1 MAEQH
6 ASREIANFIWNN
18 IANKIL
24 WNKIKKGKF
33 SDVIFPF
40 TVLRRLDCILEPN
53 QERVLEAY
61 NKYKKDLKNLDGVL
75 TKASGAMFYNKSR
88 FTFKRLLDDA
98 PSIKTNFSAYLNGFS
113 DNVQDIID
121 KFKFRNTID
130 ILQEKEILYSL
141 TKAFCD
147 PNVDLNPNSVSN
159 HEMGYI
165 FEELIRKY
173 NESTDENPG
182 EHFTPREIIK
192 LMVRI
197 ITSKD
202 HEYLNRRGAIVT
214 LLDPCCG
221 SGGMLTVG
229 KEEICRINPG
239 AKVELFGQESVDETY
254 AACKADMMIKGEDPD
269 KIKPKSSFSH
279 DGFIGKTFDYM
290 LMNPPYGSDWSEDKD
305 FIMREYENGFAGRF
319 GAGYPSI
326 DDGSLLFMQHLI
338 SKMHKDKN
346 RSRIGIVFNGS
357 PLFNG
362 DAGSGESKIRRWVL
376 ENDRLEAIIG
386 LPKDLFYNTGIY
398 TYIWM
403 LTNKKDDADK
413 GRVKLIDARDY
424 FQEMGKSLG
433 SKRNEITE
441 EQISEIVEMY
451 NSVRQSE
458 KVKFFKTLDFAYRK
472 VQIERSLRMNYQVSE
487 ERIKKLKEENGF
499 TTLAISKKSKNIKA
513 KENEEKEGAKLQKKI
528 IEILLALPRKLY
540 KDSVEFES
548 LIDSA
553 FEKAGVRILAPV
565 RKTMLK
571 ALSEKD
577 ETAEIVKDAKG
588 NPVADSDLR
597 DHEYVPYSENIDK
610 YFERE
615 VKPYAPDAW
624 IDREYVDEI
633 DSKIGKV
640 GYEINFN
647 RYFYRYEQP
656 RQLAEIEKDI
666 AKVEDEIKEMLW
678 SDKE

>member
-6 ASREIANFIWNN
+6 ISREIANFIWNN

-24 WNKIKKGKF
+24 WSKIKKGKF

-53 QERVLEAY
+53 QEKVLEAY
-61 NKYKKDLKNLDGVL
+61 NKYKKDLKDLDGVL
-75 TKASGAMFYNKSR
+75 TKASGAMFYNKTK
-88 FTFKRLLDDA
+88 FTFKKLLDDA

-130 ILQEKEILYSL
+130 VLQEKEILYSL

-147 PNVDLNPNSVSN
+147 PNADLSPDSVSN
-159 HEMGYI
+159 HEMGYV

-192 LMVRI
+192 LMARI
-197 ITSKD
+197 IISKD
-202 HEYLNRRGAIVT
+202 HAYLNRRGAIVT

-229 KEEICRINPG
+229 KEEISKINPN

-279 DGFIGKTFDYM
+279 DGFTGKTFDYM

-305 FIMREYENGFAGRF
+305 FIMQEYEKGFAGRF
-319 GAGYPSI
+319 GAGTPSI
-326 DDGSLLFMQHLI
+326 IDGSLLFLQHLI

-346 RSRIGIVFNGS
+346 ISRIGIVFNGS

-362 DAGSGESKIRRWVL
+362 DAGSGESEIRRWVL
-376 ENDRLEAIIG
+376 ENDWLEAIIG
-386 LPKDLFYNTGIY
+386 LPNDLFYNTGIY

-413 GRVKLIDARDY
+413 GKVKMIDARKY
-424 FQEMGKSLG
+424 SQKMSKSLG

-441 EQISEIVEMY
+441 EQISEIVGMY

-458 KVKFFKTLDFAYRK
+458 KVKFFKTTDFAYRK
-472 VQIERSLRMNYQVSE
+472 VQVEWPLKLNFKVSE
-487 ERIKKLKEENGF
+487 ERIKKLDEESGF
-499 TTLAISKKSKNIKA
+499 ANLGISKKSKNIKA
-513 KENEEKEGAKLQKKI
+513 KEQEEKDGAKLQKNIK
-528 IEILLALPRKLY
+528 EILSALPNKLY
-540 KDSVEFES
+540 RDSAEFEN
-548 LIDSA
+548 LIDFA
-553 FEKAGVRILAPV
+553 FEKAGLKIMAPV
-565 RKTMLK
+565 RKAILK

-577 ETAEIVKDAKG
+577 ETAKIIKDAKG
-588 NPVADSDLR
+588 NPVANSDLR
-597 DHEYVPYSENIDK
+597 DHEYVPYNENIEK

-624 IDREYVDEI
+624 IDKEYVDEK
-633 DSKIGKV
+633 DKKIGKV

-647 RYFYRYEQP
+647 RYFYKYQP
-656 RQLAEIEKDI
+656 PRLLEEIQKDI
-666 AKVEDEIKEMLW
+666 AKVEDKIKEMLW
-678 SDKE
+678 GDKE